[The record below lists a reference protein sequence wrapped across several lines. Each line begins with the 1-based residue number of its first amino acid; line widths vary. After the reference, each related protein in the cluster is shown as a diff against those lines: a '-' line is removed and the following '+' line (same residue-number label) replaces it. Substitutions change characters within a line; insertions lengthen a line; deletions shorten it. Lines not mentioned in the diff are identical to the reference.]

1 MATPAASGRDAA
13 RAGVMVAVAL
23 VGLSLGAL
31 AASGAARP
39 AGKHGAHSVVGDRV
53 VLSGDVA
60 VPKGEVSGDVV
71 IVHGSA
77 RVAGA
82 VHGSVVVVDGDVVL
96 SGLVRGDVVAL
107 DGPVRLLRGA
117 HVTGDVWLAHG
128 TLDVEVGA
136 QVDGDVHRGG
146 LSFLSP
152 ATLVTRLGF
161 WIAISVSTLLL
172 GLLLLLLGPRAA
184 DAVDRAG
191 REAVGKSIGW
201 GAALMFGLPV
211 VGFLLLVSLVGIPFG
226 IGLLLGLAL
235 LYSIG
240 YAYAAWILGRAVI
253 RRSRHGGPRRVTAF
267 LAGWVILRAV
277 GFVPYVGGITWFLAA
292 LYGLGAATVAL
303 WRARRGAPPTGPA
316 AAPPLSPPEPE
327 PTAGQE
333 PPPTAAEAPEPEA
346 AADLGL

>member
-1 MATPAASGRDAA
+1 
-13 RAGVMVAVAL
+13 MVAVVL
-23 VGLSLGAL
+23 VSLALGAI
-31 AASGAARP
+31 AASGAPRP
-39 AGKHGAHSVVGDRV
+39 AEKRAGRAAVGDRV
-53 VLSGDVA
+53 VLSGDVV
-60 VPKGEVSGDVV
+60 VPKGEASGDIV

-77 RVAGA
+77 RVVGA
-82 VHGSVVVVDGDVVL
+82 VRGSVVVVDGDVVL

-117 HVTGDVWLAHG
+117 HVTGDVWIAHG
-128 TLDVEVGA
+128 TLDVQVGA
-136 QVDGDVHRGG
+136 RVDGDVHRGG

-152 ATLVTRLGF
+152 ARLVTRLGF

-172 GLLLLLLGPRAA
+172 GLLLLVLGPHAA
-184 DAVDRAG
+184 DAVGRAG
-191 REAVGKSIGW
+191 REAVGASIGW

-211 VGFLLLVSLVGIPFG
+211 AGFLLLVSLVGIPFG

-240 YAYAAWILGRAVI
+240 YAYAAWILGRALI

-277 GFVPYVGGITWFLAA
+277 GFVPFVGGIGWFLAA
-292 LYGLGAATVAL
+292 LYGLGAATVAV
-303 WRARRGAPPTGPA
+303 WRARRGAAPIGLA
-316 AAPPLSPPEPE
+316 AAPTPPPPAPPPEPE
-327 PTAGQE
+327 PAAQE
-333 PPPTAAEAPEPEA
+333 PPPIVTEPPEPEA